1 MNFSSVENRVG
12 IILKLSSLGKNLEF
26 LTVYNLNL
34 KELKNFDNNFSTTE
48 EVFEIVFKKVDSNTT
63 IGKVGDLINVELF
76 PELDEKTS
84 LQKVSRKGFKCFQL
98 LNKIEENIYLGLD
111 KSEFLLE
118 LDIVLWDLT
127 LENSANLGMQLLKI
141 MSLSFSNFNRHEFFT
156 KSEELKVM
164 EEINLKSKANKKK
177 DFEMNTHEGDFHL
190 CEKVE
195 KTKSDKEFTKWIIKT
210 FGKSYLQAGSGVI
223 DIAGGKGHITFQ
235 LHCIENINCT
245 LVEPR
250 EVILRSWQRKL
261 IKKQNLVTFQHKKNF
276 FNKEFCLESS
286 NTEMLKNCSILIGM
300 HPDQATDE
308 IVDFALKN
316 WKSFAVVPCCVFSNL
331 FPNRRTSA
339 GKHVRTYQEYIDY
352 LLGKHADIKK
362 DFLNS
367 EGRNIIIY
375 LKN

>member
-84 LQKVSRKGFKCFQL
+84 LQK
-98 LNKIEENIYLGLD
+98 IEENIYLGLD

-118 LDIVLWDLT
+118 LVNKKTDILCRSWLQGYCIVGSHT
-127 LENSANLGMQLLKI
+127 RKQCQ
-141 MSLSFSNFNRHEFFT
+141 FRHEFFT

-316 WKSFAVVPCCVFSNL
+316 GKSFAVVPCCVFSNL

-339 GKHVRTYQEYIDY
+339 GKPVRTYQEYIDY